1 MKKFLAVY
9 IGTAAARGKGGWES
23 MSEAKRQEKQKAGTL
38 AWGQWVETHKAAI
51 VDTGAPLGKT
61 KRISGQ
67 GIADIKNAMVAYAIV
82 QADSHQAAARL
93 FEKHPHFM
101 IFPGDSVEVMEC
113 LPIPRV

>member
-1 MKKFLAVY
+1 ME
-9 IGTAAARGKGGWES
+9 IG
-23 MSEAKRQEKQKAGTL
+23 EAGCRAPLTRAGICML
-38 AWGQWVETHKAAI
+38 AWGQWVETHEAAI

-67 GIADIKNAMVAYAIV
+67 GIADMKNAMVAYAIV

-101 IFPGDSVEVMEC
+101 IFPGESVEVMEC

>member
-9 IGTAAARGKGGWES
+9 IGTASARENAGWES
-23 MSEAKRQEKQKAGTL
+23 MSEKQRQAQQKAGME
-38 AWGQWVETHKAAI
+38 AWGQWVKSNQNAI
-51 VDTGAPLGKT
+51 VDSGTPLGNA

-67 GIADIKNAMVAYAIV
+67 GVADTKNNIVAYVIV
-82 QADSHQAAARL
+82 QADSHEAAARL

-113 LPIPRV
+113 LPMPGA